1 MNERRSTVLSRLGG
15 LAPSGW
21 RLGLA
26 IVLALTVSAVVI
38 LVAGGSPIEAYAAL
52 LKGSIGSALAFS
64 NTGVRA
70 TPLILTACAVGLGV
84 KGGLWNIGG
93 EGQMYLG
100 GLAATVVALI
110 PLPVPA
116 WLHLLLA
123 LAAGFA
129 GGALWILV
137 PAYLRA
143 YRGVSELVT
152 TLMLNWVAGYLISW
166 LLAEPSPLAT
176 KGSHFPMSPRVLLS
190 AHLPIILK
198 GTSLHAGIILAVVV
212 GAILHY
218 VLRYT
223 SFGFRTRLVGGNPET
238 ARYAGTAVA
247 RQIMLVLLIGGGIGG
262 LAGASEILGLKF
274 RLFDFFASGLGFD
287 GLALAILANGSPLG
301 IIAWGF
307 AFGSL
312 KAGASTMQ
320 IATGIDASMAQ
331 IIEALLVVFVIAVG
345 IGERLHLNRRQ
356 QKE

>member
-1 MNERRSTVLSRLGG
+1 M
-15 LAPSGW
+15 
-21 RLGLA
+21 
-26 IVLALTVSAVVI
+26 
-38 LVAGGSPIEAYAAL
+38 
-52 LKGSIGSALAFS
+52 
-64 NTGVRA
+64 
-70 TPLILTACAVGLGV
+70 
-84 KGGLWNIGG
+84 
-93 EGQMYLG
+93 
-100 GLAATVVALI
+100 
-110 PLPVPA
+110 
-116 WLHLLLA
+116 
-123 LAAGFA
+123 
-129 GGALWILV
+129 